1 MDDRPG
7 LDPQGALLY
16 LMVMA
21 AGSDGEVTESE
32 YQGLERLIHAL
43 PVFRG
48 VDSSKFGEVTRA
60 VAGLLDEDDG
70 LNRALEA
77 TRDAIPD
84 HLRETAYAL
93 ACDVVAADGRYST
106 EEARFLQ
113 LLRPKLGVDR
123 LAAAAIER
131 AAQAR
136 HMTL

>member
-1 MDDRPG
+1 MFDRPG

-21 AGSDGEVTESE
+21 AGSDGEVKESE
-32 YQGLERLIHAL
+32 YQGLERLIQTL

-48 VDSSKFGEVTRA
+48 VDSSKFGEVTQA
-60 VAGLLDEDDG
+60 VAGILDQDDG
-70 LNRALEA
+70 LTRALEA
-77 TRDAIPD
+77 ARDAIPD

-93 ACDVVAADGRYST
+93 ACDVVAADGRRST

-113 LLRPKLGVDR
+113 LLRPKLGVDK